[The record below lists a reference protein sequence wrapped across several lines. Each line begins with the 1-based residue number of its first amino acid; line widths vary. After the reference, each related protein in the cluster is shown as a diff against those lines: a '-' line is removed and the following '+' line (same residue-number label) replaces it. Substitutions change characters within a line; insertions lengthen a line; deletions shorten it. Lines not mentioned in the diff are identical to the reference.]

1 MELIE
6 KAVAKSLL
14 EIKAVCSDLKLH
26 SLGLQ
31 AGSHRFIVII
41 EEYFHIRKSVRMC
54 AAGWLISYRS
64 STLMWRL

>member
-1 MELIE
+1 MESVE

-14 EIKAVCSDLKLH
+14 FCSDLKLH
-26 SLGLQ
+26 LLGLQ